1 MKTVEVKLYKFDELS
16 EKAQAKAIEKNRDI
30 NVHDDWHEFIIDDF
44 IIEEIPSKGFDA
56 TKIYYSGFW
65 SQGDG
70 AMFEYDGIHDELFNE
85 FVDGL
90 GLSPMRTEWIKT
102 QVYVSASGKQRG
114 RYCHEKSCSH
124 SIYWEVNNGDLHYS
138 TNFHQWLM
146 SFADD
151 FEAFVIDKYEDICR
165 DLYKSLEESYDYLTD
180 DRQVAE
186 TLYANDYDFT
196 EDGDMYF

>member
-1 MKTVEVKLYKFDELS
+1 MKTVEFKVYKFDELS
-16 EKAQAKAIEKNRDI
+16 KEVQDKVINKNRDI
-30 NVHDDWHEFIIDDF
+30 NVDDDWHEFVTDDWM
-44 IIEEIPSKGFDA
+44 EEIIPSKGFNP
-56 TKIYYSGFW
+56 KQIYFSGFW

-70 AMFEYDGIHDELFNE
+70 AMFEYDTISDDLFNE

-90 GLSPMRTEWIKT
+90 KLSPMRKQWILNN
-102 QVYVSASGKQRG
+102 VYFSASGKHRG
-114 RYCHEKSCSH
+114 HYCNEGCCSH

-138 TNFHQWLM
+138 TNFHQWLI

-151 FEAFVIDKYEDICR
+151 FEWFIRDKYNDLCQ
-165 DLYKSLEESYDYLTD
+165 DLYKTLEESYDYLVE

-196 EDGDMYF
+196 EDGDMY

>member
-30 NVHDDWHEFIIDDF
+30 NVHDDWHEFIIDDW
-44 IIEEIPSKGFDA
+44 INEEIPSKGFNA

-70 AMFEYDGIHDELFNE
+70 AMFEYNGIRYDIFNE
-85 FVDGL
+85 FLDTL
-90 GLSPMRTEWIKT
+90 NLSPMRRKWLEKN
-102 QVYVSASGKQRG
+102 VYPGATGRHRG
-114 RYCHEKSCSH
+114 HYSHEKCCSH
-124 SIYWEVNNGDLHYS
+124 SIYWEIANVHWT
-138 TNFHQWLM
+138 TNLYKWLE
-146 SFADD
+146 SFADN
-151 FEAFVIDKYEDICR
+151 FESFVVDKYEDICSE
-165 DLYKSLEESYDYLTD
+165 LYRTLEEEYDYLTD

-196 EDGDMYF
+196 EDGDNY

>member
-1 MKTVEVKLYKFDELS
+1 MKTVELKLYKFDELS

-30 NVHDDWHEFIIDDF
+30 NVEDHWHDFVTDEWVDEII
-44 IIEEIPSKGFDA
+44 PGRGFKA
-56 TKIYYSGFW
+56 TNTAFTGFW

-70 AMFEYDGIHDELFNE
+70 AMFEYDGINDDLFNE
-85 FVDGL
+85 FLDSL

-102 QVYVSASGKQRG
+102 QIYVSVSGKQSG

-146 SFADD
+146 SFAGD
-151 FEAFVIDKYEDICR
+151 FEAFIVDKYEDICR
-165 DLYKSLEESYDYLTD
+165 DLYNALEESYDYLTD

-196 EDGDMYF
+196 EDGDMY